1 MTWVLR
7 HPQKSQGPDRHW
19 GHDISNFGAH
29 YGELTEII
37 ICECLYCDNIV
48 LCPEGG
54 FFLHLLHLFSD
65 SLSLALLSEKRSFW
79 HLEAAS
85 VLTIS
90 DIYTY
95 LLWTCFEERK
105 KFPEFFLLQLPT
117 RILGTFLPLLYNLGG
132 QEVRDSPTSLSHRS
146 IFSKYWHCNALFK
159 LSTFASIFK
168 FLRTSQSL
176 MSAIFKLWLGIQ
188 AMQIHWVDWSIQ
200 HIVLSYLINIGFPE
214 NFRHF
219 PLNGYYYLGLL
230 WQ

>member
-29 YGELTEII
+29 GELTEII

-54 FFLHLLHLFSD
+54 FFVHLLHLFSD

-105 KFPEFFLLQLPT
+105 KFT
-117 RILGTFLPLLYNLGG
+117 WILS
-132 QEVRDSPTSLSHRS
+132 SPTSNKDSWHLFAPIIQSRRPRS
-146 IFSKYWHCNALFK
+146 QGQSNFSVTPFNLLKILTLQC
-159 LSTFASIFK
+159 
-168 FLRTSQSL
+168 
-176 MSAIFKLWLGIQ
+176 
-188 AMQIHWVDWSIQ
+188 
-200 HIVLSYLINIGFPE
+200 IV
-214 NFRHF
+214 
-219 PLNGYYYLGLL
+219 
-230 WQ
+230 

>member
-1 MTWVLR
+1 MTILSFV
-7 HPQKSQGPDRHW
+7 PK
-19 GHDISNFGAH
+19 
-29 YGELTEII
+29 EE
-37 ICECLYCDNIV
+37 
-48 LCPEGG
+48 
-54 FFLHLLHLFSD
+54 FFLHLLHFFSD

-79 HLEAAS
+79 HLKAAS

-159 LSTFASIFK
+159 LSIFASIINIQISENITK
-168 FLRTSQSL
+168 FDV
-176 MSAIFKLWLGIQ
+176 GHIQ
-188 AMQIHWVDWSIQ
+188 ALTRYSGYANTLSGLVHTAYCLVLLDKYRFPREFSAFSAQWV
-200 HIVLSYLINIGFPE
+200 LLFGFASVSAT
-214 NFRHF
+214 NLVTGTFRLQPF
-219 PLNGYYYLGLL
+219 SLVAAYTSCVF
-230 WQ
+230 